1 MKSQPQGKVFQAEG
15 TASEKL
21 EAGLG
26 GTEEGSGWLECG
38 EPSVRWCVM
47 RLESLGYI
55 CVDHG
60 EGLVY
65 FKCEEKGF
73 KQDRSVI

>member
-15 TASEKL
+15 TANEKP
-21 EAGLG
+21 EAGLR
-26 GTEEGSGWLECG
+26 GTEEGSGWLGCG
-38 EPSVRWCVM
+38 EPSGCRCVM
-47 RLESLGYI
+47 RLESLGYM

-60 EGLVY
+60 ERLVY
-65 FKCEEKGF
+65 SKCEEKVF